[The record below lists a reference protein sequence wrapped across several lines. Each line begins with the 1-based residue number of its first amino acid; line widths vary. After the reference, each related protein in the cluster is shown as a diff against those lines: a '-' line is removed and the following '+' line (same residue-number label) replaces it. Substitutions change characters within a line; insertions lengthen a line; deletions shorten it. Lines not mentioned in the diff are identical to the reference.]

1 MIIISADGMC
11 EAGRIVHH
19 LANNISNPNNTV
31 LLVGFMAEHTLGRR
45 LQNREKEVRIMG
57 DWYEVKADIEQIN
70 AFSGHA
76 DYKEMIDWLKSID
89 TSKLKKIFMVHGEID
104 AQESFKKE
112 LIKNGFPHIEIVAY
126 DKKYTLD

>member
-45 LQNREKEVRIMG
+45 LQNRENIAELPVEEKIKLLEKEYVWMPSLEEL
-57 DWYEVKADIEQIN
+57 YL
-70 AFSGHA
+70 
-76 DYKEMIDWLKSID
+76 YKMENDHND
-89 TSKLKKIFMVHGEID
+89 
-104 AQESFKKE
+104 
-112 LIKNGFPHIEIVAY
+112 
-126 DKKYTLD
+126 